1 MEKSKNSKENSGKSV
16 NRPSYYNDQLG
27 ENASEE
33 YASEIYDNA
42 AEEEDKPKKKI

>member
-16 NRPSYYNDQLG
+16 KSPSYYNDQLG

-42 AEEEDKPKKKI
+42 AEEEEDNPKK